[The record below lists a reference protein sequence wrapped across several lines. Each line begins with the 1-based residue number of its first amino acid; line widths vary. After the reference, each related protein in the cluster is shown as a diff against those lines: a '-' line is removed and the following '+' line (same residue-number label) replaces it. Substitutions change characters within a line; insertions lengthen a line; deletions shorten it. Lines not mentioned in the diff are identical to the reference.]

1 MAILF
6 TEFLKDLPL
15 RVFADKH
22 SNGTSPE
29 RGLHIYLSASFHLE
43 FKANPSGDE
52 HSQLLQAALACN
64 AAMNHHSSIDS
75 ETQAQQKNMNCYANY
90 HCSFNYN
97 VPLRAVVK
105 EYVEGSISS
114 ATKVAI

>member
-1 MAILF
+1 MAILL

-52 HSQLLQAALACN
+52 HSQLL
-64 AAMNHHSSIDS
+64 
-75 ETQAQQKNMNCYANY
+75 
-90 HCSFNYN
+90 
-97 VPLRAVVK
+97 
-105 EYVEGSISS
+105 
-114 ATKVAI
+114 